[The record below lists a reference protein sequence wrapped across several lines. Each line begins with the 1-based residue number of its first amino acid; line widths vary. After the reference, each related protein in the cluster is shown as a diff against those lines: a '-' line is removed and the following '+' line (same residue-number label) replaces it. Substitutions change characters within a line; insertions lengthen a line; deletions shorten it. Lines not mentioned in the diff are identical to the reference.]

1 MATRNN
7 CNTFMLLN
15 DIKSTSDLIRQ
26 LMVTFSCQ
34 KSGNLGGKRR
44 LLLFVGGGW
53 GVAFNNNEKEWNMEG
68 REL

>member
-1 MATRNN
+1 
-7 CNTFMLLN
+7 
-15 DIKSTSDLIRQ
+15 
-26 LMVTFSCQ
+26 MVTFSCQ

-68 REL
+68 REQ